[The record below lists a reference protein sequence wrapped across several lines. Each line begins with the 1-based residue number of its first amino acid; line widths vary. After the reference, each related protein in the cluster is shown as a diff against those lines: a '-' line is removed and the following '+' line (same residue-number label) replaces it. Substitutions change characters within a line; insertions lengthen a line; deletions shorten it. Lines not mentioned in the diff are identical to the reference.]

1 MTKTQF
7 NFSSLRSEIV
17 HFWVGFDLCLCL
29 LAVIPPQ
36 PFPHL
41 PTWLPSPNIL
51 LRAAKKQQQFISL
64 MMVLF
69 SSKNGDEACEG
80 VTFPSCSSQRK
91 RICFSFS
98 AKFFPSPRIAWRE
111 FNFLPNKQSTL
122 QIDFWFFNFF
132 AWAIL
137 PFLPS
142 RTDSGIWWLLQ
153 SCLTNK
159 QVSQNNL
166 FSTSSLG
173 QTGKAET
180 ETAAFLSL

>member
-98 AKFFPSPRIAWRE
+98 AEFFPSPRIAWRE

-132 AWAIL
+132 CLGNSTISA
-137 PFLPS
+137 FKN
-142 RTDSGIWWLLQ
+142 WLWNLMTAPK
-153 SCLTNK
+153 LFDR